1 MRNPRRY
8 GLRNLQHE
16 FSGHAPD
23 FGITGP
29 WNKANAA
36 LFRQA
41 IEVHVSAS
49 SVVTSG
55 TFRGVIAVTHYFDSA
70 TKLWVAFDQTN
81 TFVAGWKLYPSQIVK
96 LLTKG
101 DIT

>member
-1 MRNPRRY
+1 MQNARRY
-8 GLRNLQHE
+8 PARNLQHG
-16 FSGHAPD
+16 FSGHAAD

-29 WNKANAA
+29 WNTANAA

-41 IEVHVSAS
+41 IEAHVSAS

-55 TFRGVIAVTHYFDSA
+55 TFRGVVVVTHYFNPV
-70 TKLWVAFDQTN
+70 TGLWAAFDQTN

-101 DIT
+101 DVT